1 MNHQQPH
8 HGARQA
14 AALRAIRQH
23 WNAYGESPTR
33 TELGKVLGI
42 TPVSAHLL
50 VGKLARDGLVVVAP
64 RKHRNVEVA

>member
-1 MNHQQPH
+1 MPPAPPDPLP
-8 HGARQA
+8 GDE
-14 AALRAIRQH
+14 IQH
-23 WNAYGESPTR
+23 WSAFGEAPTR
-33 TELGKVLGI
+33 VELGKAMGI